1 MWIFAGIVGIVLGS
15 GITVLLLRHRVSPPS
30 ASASSLRQ
38 TVMRGI
44 AHEIRNPLNTMS
56 ITLQLLEED
65 LAPETETDDE
75 GFLGDVRRVRRE
87 VDRLERILSD
97 FQRYARMQYR
107 REEVDIGALV
117 NEILDFME
125 GEAARANV
133 EIKRAVPAAITTAA
147 DPSLLRQA
155 FLNVIVNAF
164 QAIGEGGTLTV
175 QVEPGAN
182 IIVSFTDTGDG
193 MDEDARRRVFEPYY
207 STKQDG
213 TGLGLAVVK
222 EVAEMHAGGVD
233 VRSSPGDGATV
244 SLSIPL
250 VTQATAP
257 E

>member
-1 MWIFAGIVGIVLGS
+1 MWIFTGIVGIVLGS
-15 GITVLLLRHRVSPPS
+15 AITVLLLRHRVSAPS
-30 ASASSLRQ
+30 AAGSSLSQ

-65 LAPETETDDE
+65 LAGKPETGDGDI
-75 GFLGDVRRVRRE
+75 LGDVRRVRRE

-97 FQRYARMQYR
+97 FQRYARMRYR
-107 REEVDIGALV
+107 PEQVDISALV
-117 NEILDFME
+117 TEILDFME

-133 EIKRAVPAAITTAA
+133 EITRAVPALIATTA

-164 QAIGEGGTLTV
+164 QAIGEDGRLSV
-175 QVEPGAN
+175 QVESGSSVV
-182 IIVSFTDTGDG
+182 VSFTDTGDG
-193 MDEDARRRVFEPYY
+193 MDEGALLRIFEPYY
-207 STKQDG
+207 STKEDG

-222 EVAEMHAGGVD
+222 EVAQMHGGSVD
-233 VRSSPGDGATV
+233 VRTSPGDGATV

-250 VTQATAP
+250 VTQATAL